1 MNDEPRTIHPFW
13 RAVVGAAF
21 GLAIGVVCVTKGL
34 GLALVVAVLV
44 ILGGILGVLLI
55 GGD

>member
-13 RAVVGAAF
+13 RAAVGAGF
-21 GLAIGVVCVTKGL
+21 GLAVGVVLVTKGL
-34 GLALVVAVLV
+34 WLALVVAVMV